1 MESHEPAIKA
11 LEKIYT
17 LYDETIEFFKT
28 ACRKKCSACCTCNV
42 TLTRLECLYLTDSLD
57 ESEKIKTAETIR
69 FRFPEKRYIPKTS
82 LNRFAVLCA
91 EGHDIPEEEN
101 NPEWGKCPLL
111 KNDTCMV
118 YDKRPFNCRAMVSKK
133 QCSENGYADIPDIVL
148 TINHVFAQI
157 IEHIDHK
164 GFSANLSDMI
174 LMVIEGMEP
183 EMNTVPYEKLSVLM
197 IPPGHK
203 EIMMPVLKKL
213 SCIAN
218 PIGTP

>member
-1 MESHEPAIKA
+1 MESHGPAIKA

-118 YDKRPFNCRAMVSKK
+118 YDKRPFNCRAKADSDDTISTIMPNNMSS
-133 QCSENGYADIPDIVL
+133 SEARQN
-148 TINHVFAQI
+148 
-157 IEHIDHK
+157 
-164 GFSANLSDMI
+164 
-174 LMVIEGMEP
+174 
-183 EMNTVPYEKLSVLM
+183 
-197 IPPGHK
+197 
-203 EIMMPVLKKL
+203 
-213 SCIAN
+213 
-218 PIGTP
+218 